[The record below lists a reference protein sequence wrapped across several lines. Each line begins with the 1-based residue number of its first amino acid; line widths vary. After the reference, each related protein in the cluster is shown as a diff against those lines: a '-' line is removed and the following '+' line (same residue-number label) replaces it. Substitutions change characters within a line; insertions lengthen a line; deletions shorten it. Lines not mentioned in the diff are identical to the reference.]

1 MLRRRRRSGG
11 SGAVNRPNITVPAA
25 QAILLS
31 SAPLVFATSISVS
44 DAVETS
50 LTVSLAFP
58 GGTITL
64 DGTTGLSFSVGDGT
78 ADAAMTFSGTITN
91 INNALSG
98 MSVTAG
104 STGDRTLSITATN
117 TTGSNSVSVAVQF
130 GAIPVFTVDPAISG
144 STDYGNTL
152 TCSDGTVTGYPTP
165 TLTRQWQNTGSNI
178 SGQTASTW
186 VSAFGD
192 VGDTITC
199 EVTAT
204 NAYGADLAETAGVVI
219 RDPDALT
226 ITDLTVAWDGL
237 TAADVGY
244 VDGEIL
250 AGDYLDFQ
258 IDTVTTFDSVDLEE
272 TSELLDAGEISG
284 GAFEVVLPT
293 LADDTWYIR
302 VRVRRGSQVS
312 AWSAYDT
319 YTPAPTAASYV
330 ASTAGDSVVASPSSN
345 VITYTS
351 RDFVDG
357 DAIITNHYA
366 YNSRNVTGVTIT
378 GVGAM
383 TKIHDVSNANPA
395 EYATVWRLN
404 GVTAGSYS
412 VVVTWNATPGPVGFH
427 SGTLVNGAA
436 SATDTAGRE
445 DAYTAGVITTSSS
458 LTIPTDGVGLCVAWL
473 GGGTTGNAAWSN
485 GTELDETVS
494 GGWGI
499 SSAVFSAGT
508 VTPEVDWAQSG
519 GGSAVAISWAPA

>member
-11 SGAVNRPNITVPAA
+11 GGAVNRPNITVPAA

-31 SAPLVFATSISVS
+31 SAPLVFATSIAVS

-144 STDYGNTL
+144 STNYGNTL

-165 TLTRQWQNTGSNI
+165 TLTRQWQNAGSNI

-204 NAYGADLAETAGVVI
+204 NAYGSVMAEATGV
-219 RDPDALT
+219 A
-226 ITDLTVAWDGL
+226 ITDPVLDCVITLLTDSSDNTPEWSVSASFQVGDVVTMELSTDSFGTIAD
-237 TAADVGY
+237 TATA
-244 VDGEIL
+244 
-250 AGDYLDFQ
+250 
-258 IDTVTTFDSVDLEE
+258 TVTQINPVNTLSFDFGALANGTYQARAYITRAAVNGGYSNT
-272 TSELLDAGEISG
+272 TSFTIAAS
-284 GAFEVVLPT
+284 
-293 LADDTWYIR
+293 
-302 VRVRRGSQVS
+302 S
-312 AWSAYDT
+312 AWTLSV
-319 YTPAPTAASYV
+319 PTASAS
-330 ASTAGDSVVASPSSN
+330 
-345 VITYTS
+345 
-351 RDFVDG
+351 
-357 DAIITNHYA
+357 
-366 YNSRNVTGVTIT
+366 
-378 GVGAM
+378 GVGS
-383 TKIHDVSNANPA
+383 VG
-395 EYATVWRLN
+395 ATTDGN
-404 GVTAGSYS
+404 
-412 VVVTWNATPGPVGFH
+412 N
-427 SGTLVNGAA
+427 GTLYAVL
-436 SATDTAGRE
+436 
-445 DAYTAGVITTSSS
+445 TTSSTTPS
-458 LTIPTDGVGLCVAWL
+458 AAQVKAGQDHTSAAAPCAKSVSVSSSGAKTI
-473 GGGTTGNAAWSN
+473 
-485 GTELDETVS
+485 TELYGLAESTTYYAHLMHENTGLVAS
-494 GGWGI
+494 NVVTSSSI
-499 SSAVFSAGT
+499 ATAEQSAV
-508 VTPEVDWAQSG
+508 
-519 GGSAVAISWAPA
+519 